1 MTDRGDGTITI
12 KGPRLVAD
20 LKALARFGQVGT
32 GVNRPVFTPDD
43 VASRHWLL
51 ERMQEAGL
59 DAVIDGI
66 GNVYGQT
73 PNVSRSVLI
82 GSHTD
87 SVPNGGWLDGA
98 LGVLYGLEIA
108 RALIESGAASDA
120 GVDVISF
127 ADEEGRFQGT
137 VGSRVFC
144 GEVAPADC
152 ADVRSADGTTLA
164 QALEQAGF
172 AGRPL
177 ARLDPARHRAYF
189 EAHIEQGPRLEAE
202 AKRIGVV
209 TAIVGIRRARVTFG
223 GQADHAGTT
232 PMDMRRDAGSALIE
246 FGHDVAARFRIVG
259 SPDSV
264 WNFGSA
270 NFEPGAA
277 NVVPSGAELAIE
289 YRDASRDIL
298 DRLEQAIAAAAET
311 VNDAGK
317 VSCRIETVL
326 AIEPTTMDET
336 LGKIIKAAA
345 DAHRAAAIWMP
356 SGAGHDAMALG
367 RHLPTAML
375 FIPSIGGRSH
385 DIAEDTDE
393 ADIVLG
399 AEVLAEAVARLCQL
413 WTHKDTRPIASGLD
427 D

>member
-1 MTDRGDGTITI
+1 MIAINGQ
-12 KGPRLVAD
+12 RLVSD
-20 LKALARFGQVGT
+20 LKALARFGRVGT

-51 ERMQEAGL
+51 ERMQDAGL

-66 GNVYGQT
+66 GNVYGRT
-73 PNVSRSVLI
+73 PKVSRSVLI

-108 RALIESGAASDA
+108 RALIEAGDASES

-127 ADEEGRFQGT
+127 ADEEGRFLGT

-144 GEVAPADC
+144 GEVVPADC
-152 ADVRSADGTTLA
+152 AGVLSADGTILA
-164 QALEQAGF
+164 EALEQAGF

-177 ARLDPARHRAYF
+177 ARLEPARHQGYF

-202 AKRIGVV
+202 TKRIGVV
-209 TAIVGIRRARVTFG
+209 TAIVGIRRARVVFG

-246 FGHDVAARFRIVG
+246 FAHDVAARFRNVG
-259 SPDSV
+259 STDTV
-264 WNFGSA
+264 WNFGSIA
-270 NFEPGAA
+270 FEPGAA
-277 NVVPSGAELAIE
+277 NVVPSGAELMIE
-289 YRDASRDIL
+289 FRDSSLGVL

-311 VNDAGK
+311 VNEADK
-317 VSCRIETVL
+317 VSCRVEPVMAL
-326 AIEPTTMDET
+326 EPTAMDEA
-336 LGKIIKAAA
+336 LGTVIEEAAEMCQA
-345 DAHRAAAIWMP
+345 PAIWMP
-356 SGAGHDAMALG
+356 SGAGHDAMVLG

-399 AEVLAEAVARLCQL
+399 AEVLAEAVARFL
-413 WTHKDTRPIASGLD
+413 A
-427 D
+427 